1 MGLIQEL
8 RARAHYVIGPVIG
21 ISFVVYFGYHVL
33 HGDRGLIALRHLTQT
48 IESRKIAHASVSKS
62 RMALAQRVR
71 LLYPES
77 LDPDMLEERARVMLN
92 YGYADDIVVM
102 LDRTPET
109 HSALMPETVSYT
121 PISAIRSD

>member
-8 RARAHYVIGPVIG
+8 RARAHHVIGPVIG

-48 IESRKIAHASVSKS
+48 IESKILAHADVSKT

-102 LDRTPET
+102 LDKSPEIN
-109 HSALMPETVSYT
+109 SAVMPEIVSYT
-121 PISAIRSD
+121 PISAILSD

>member
-8 RARAHYVIGPVIG
+8 RARAHHVIGPVIG

-48 IESRKIAHASVSKS
+48 VESTKLAHADIHKT

-102 LDRTPET
+102 LDSSLEIK
-109 HSALMPETVSYT
+109 SAANSEIVSYT
-121 PISAIRSD
+121 PISVVRSD